1 MVVRKLSVK
10 AVVFVFQENALL
22 MMVWKG
28 GVRLVPFL
36 PGVLPFLANVIQ
48 TLLDRPAFGVPTFV
62 SGFVTRHTKGIRLN
76 RLKRN

>member
-1 MVVRKLSVK
+1 MVFRKLSVK

-22 MMVWKG
+22 MMVRKG

-48 TLLDRPAFGVPTFV
+48 TLLDPPAFGVPYFV
-62 SGFVTRHTKGIRLN
+62 SSFLVRHMKNIGLC